1 MFSAAE
7 PRKKKMQTAWWC
19 RSCGTTELYAHGW
32 CRPCYDRHRHSQQYF
47 GGHREAVLCR
57 DRCCQLCLAEQRL
70 IVHHRRPG
78 QNRPALQITLC
89 RRCHVPIHRRY
100 QLPGFY
106 SELFLQLWRELHPD
120 LPIQLR
126 LPLAA

>member
-1 MFSAAE
+1 
-7 PRKKKMQTAWWC
+7 MQPAWWC

-32 CRPCYDRHRHSQQYF
+32 CRPCYDRRRRSQRYF

-57 DRCCQLCLAEQRL
+57 DRCCQLCLAEKRL
-70 IVHHRRPG
+70 IVHHRYR
-78 QNRPALQITLC
+78 
-89 RRCHVPIHRRY
+89 
-100 QLPGFY
+100 LPGFY
-106 SELFLQLWRELHPD
+106 SDLFLELWRELHPD